1 VDGQPQ
7 CSVAPTGYYP
17 TGGSGYAQ
25 PTGTGVIPKASSSYA
40 PVPATNAGPMPTFPA
55 ALLGA
60 GLVAAFL

>member
-1 VDGQPQ
+1 M
-7 CSVAPTGYYP
+7 
-17 TGGSGYAQ
+17 
-25 PTGTGVIPKASSSYA
+25 PTGTGVIPKPSSSYA